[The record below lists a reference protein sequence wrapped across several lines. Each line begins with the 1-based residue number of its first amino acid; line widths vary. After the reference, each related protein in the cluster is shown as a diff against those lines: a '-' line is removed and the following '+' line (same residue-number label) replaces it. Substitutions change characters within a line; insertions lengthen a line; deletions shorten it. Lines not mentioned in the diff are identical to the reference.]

1 MVTEFYEG
9 GDLQKYMGKRNY
21 EALDE
26 DVVRRFALKLAK
38 GISYL
43 HERNIVHRDIK
54 PENILLDGGKN
65 MVESPVLADFEYA
78 KLLRDKGT
86 CSRICG
92 TKGYMA
98 PEILTEKPYSLPVDI
113 WSFGTLIY
121 ALVSSQLPFPVPDQK
136 LQKDNIE
143 LNATLILHTKLTF
156 KGKPWTK
163 VSDDLKDLL
172 TRMLKKNPSKRLTI
186 EQVLDHPWFQE

>member
-1 MVTEFYEG
+1 MA
-9 GDLQKYMGKRNY
+9 KRNY
-21 EALDE
+21 KALDE
-26 DVVRRFALKLAK
+26 DVVKRFALKLAN

-54 PENILLDGGKN
+54 PENILLDGGEK

-78 KLLRDKGT
+78 KLLRDERT

-98 PEILTEKPYSLPVDI
+98 PEILTQQPYSLPVDI
-113 WSFGTLIY
+113 WAFGTLIY

-136 LQKDNIE
+136 MQKDNIE
-143 LNATLILHTKLTF
+143 LNATLILHSKLTF
-156 KGKPWTK
+156 KGKPWSNI
-163 VSDDLKDLL
+163 SDNLKHLL
-172 TRMLKKNPSKRLTI
+172 TRMLQKNP
-186 EQVLDHPWFQE
+186 

>member
-1 MVTEFYEG
+1 MVTEFCEG
-9 GDLQKYMGKRNY
+9 GDLQKYMARRDY

-54 PENILLDGGKN
+54 PENILLDGSKN

-78 KLLRDKGT
+78 KLLRDEAT

-121 ALVSSQLPFPVPDQK
+121 ALVSS
-136 LQKDNIE
+136 
-143 LNATLILHTKLTF
+143 
-156 KGKPWTK
+156 
-163 VSDDLKDLL
+163 
-172 TRMLKKNPSKRLTI
+172 
-186 EQVLDHPWFQE
+186 